1 MDLGKM
7 RAFYVIAKEKKL
19 VEAAKILNISQPS
32 LSTLVS
38 DLEYRFKTKLFNR
51 TPKGMQLTPAGER
64 LYDFARKLVYQ
75 AENFEKVF
83 FERQEGIAGDIKILT
98 TPYMASEWLVPK
110 LKGFLDEC
118 PHIKLKIVT
127 RTHDLNHQEAD
138 ITIRTFVPHQPMLI
152 QHELMTNRI
161 CLYASQEYLEKHGV
175 PQTFKDL
182 DEHRLIVFR
191 EQYYSAL
198 GSMNWILHV
207 GKKEEECLREPTV
220 EINSLR
226 GMINSAINGFGIVE
240 LPEELVK
247 NYSLVEVLPDI
258 PKHSLPLYFVYSKE
272 REKSPIIKAL
282 YNYIK

>member
-7 RAFYVIAKEKKL
+7 RAFYIIAKEKKL

-64 LYDFARKLVYQ
+64 LYDFAHKLVHQ

-98 TPYMASEWLVPK
+98 TPYMASEWLIPK
-110 LKGFLDEC
+110 LKGFLDLY
-118 PHIKLKIVT
+118 PGVKPKIIANT
-127 RTHDLNHQEAD
+127 YDLNHQEAD
-138 ITIRTFVPHQPMLI
+138 VTIRTFVSHQPMLI

-175 PQTFKDL
+175 PQTAKDL
-182 DEHRLIVFR
+182 DDHRLVTL
-191 EQYYSAL
+191 EGNHSSLL
-198 GSMNWILHV
+198 GSVNWILRV
-207 GKKEEECLREPTV
+207 GRRKEECLREGAIA
-220 EINSLR
+220 INSLH
-226 GMINSAINGFGIVE
+226 GLINAAIHGLGIVE
-240 LPEELVK
+240 LPEGLAKGYPV
-247 NYSLVEVLPDI
+247 VEVLPDI
-258 PKHSLPLYFVYSKE
+258 PKHSLPLYFIYSRE
-272 REKSPIIKAL
+272 REKSPIIRAL